1 MRRASF
7 AVSTCGMTMP
17 SAPLSSA
24 RVASSIA
31 LAQTRTSGVTPVGSE
46 AMQSWAISLHRER
59 AVLVVEEQP
68 VMAGGRGQ
76 QPVRRCVR
84 R

>member
-31 LAQTRTSGVTPVGSE
+31 LAQTRTSGVTPVGND
-46 AMQSWAISLHRER
+46 AMQSCAISLTENEPCSLSRNS
-59 AVLVVEEQP
+59 QSWP
-68 VMAGGRGQ
+68 VAAASAGAAA
-76 QPVRRCVR
+76 VRR
-84 R
+84 